1 MKKLSVVL
9 VFAVLLSC
17 SHKGKDVSPAPSDE
31 KAVEA
36 KVDAEEVQEK
46 EYWPL
51 EKYKLTEERHNY
63 IHFYNVRLETL
74 NDIANLYSE
83 EEFPRI
89 VVVEVENCYLGSVE
103 GFERFPL
110 MYYLLIR
117 NSDNPL
123 HSADFRG
130 GGEAF
135 DTLRLVDLGIESLA
149 DFYFPDTLE
158 KLDIEENSISKIEN
172 ISHLPALESLMLVQ
186 NNIRKIEGL
195 SGLTT
200 LKALSLS
207 ENPIEKIENL
217 EGLESLTHLA
227 MVQTALSR
235 IENLGGMPN
244 LTDLIVSKCRIE
256 KMENLEPLQNLVYLN
271 LSGNPIS
278 RIEGL
283 DTLITLRVLY
293 LNSTNISK
301 IENLEGVPNLGE
313 LSLQGNQIEKIENLE
328 GLKKLLRLNLMDNQI
343 QRVENLEVLTGLK
356 DARLVFLEGNPIE
369 EITEASLAFLRSK
382 GLPKDSWLENGVTYG
397 TVRVVK

>member
-31 KAVEA
+31 KAVET
-36 KVDAEEVQEK
+36 AEEVKEK

-51 EKYKLTEERHNY
+51 EKEKLTEERHNSIEY
-63 IHFYNVRLETL
+63 HNVRLETL

-89 VVVEVENCYLGSVE
+89 VTVELKNCYLGSVE

-117 NSDNPL
+117 SSDNPL

-149 DFYFPDTLE
+149 DFHFPDTLE
-158 KLDIEENSISKIEN
+158 KLTLAENSISKIEN
-172 ISHLPALESLMLVQ
+172 ISHLPALESLTLTQ

-195 SGLTT
+195 SELTT
-200 LKALSLS
+200 LKELDLGD
-207 ENPIEKIENL
+207 NPIEKIENL
-217 EGLESLTHLA
+217 EGLESLELLLLEHA
-227 MVQTALSR
+227 R
-235 IENLGGMPN
+235 IPGIENLETVPF
-244 LTDLIVSKCRIE
+244 LQKLIIVDSGIE
-256 KMENLEPLQNLVYLN
+256 KIENLEPLQNLMVLN
-271 LSGNPIS
+271 LAHNPIS

-283 DTLITLRVLY
+283 DTLKELRVLI

-301 IENLEGVPNLGE
+301 IENLENLPNLWQ
-313 LSLQGNQIEKIENLE
+313 LDLRDNQIRRIENLE
-328 GLKKLLRLNLMDNQI
+328 ALTAVKSVHSLLLK
-343 QRVENLEVLTGLK
+343 
-356 DARLVFLEGNPIE
+356 GNPIE

-382 GLPKDSWLENGVTYG
+382 GLSKDSWLERRISAGKIQ
-397 TVRVVK
+397 VVE